1 MLKLTYM
8 DTGLIS
14 YLEFQYYF
22 GFGPVIQPHLTQ
34 IFIFFIKYSEFE
46 PAGMLLKIKNSKI
59 MIKLWIMRDLP
70 LPACLTNH

>member
-34 IFIFFIKYSEFE
+34 IFVFE